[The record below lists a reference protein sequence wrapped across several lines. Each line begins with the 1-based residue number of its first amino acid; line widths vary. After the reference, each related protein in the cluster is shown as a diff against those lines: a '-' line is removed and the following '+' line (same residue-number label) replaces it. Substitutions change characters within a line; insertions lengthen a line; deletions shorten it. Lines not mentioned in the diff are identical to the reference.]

1 VRANGQ
7 PRETLLEASR
17 LLGARFGGARVLG
30 GHLTEGDHIIVDT
43 DGETFDVSLGVEQ
56 ERHER
61 RGCPR
66 GLDLDLVQGARVEAA
81 EPPRGLPGELAL
93 GRGLGL
99 DAVAIPVVGPRGDDD
114 AVGPAVVQSTRDV
127 DFSHGLPV
135 LLHELARSARQA
147 GRLTALPAAASVPT
161 DSRNPLR
168 PSPLKHSDPGR
179 TFVLS
184 RFGLVAQERREP

>member
-93 GRGLGL
+93 GRGL
-99 DAVAIPVVGPRGDDD
+99 REE
-114 AVGPAVVQSTRDV
+114 DV
-127 DFSHGLPV
+127 RAP
-135 LLHELARSARQA
+135 LAPDM
-147 GRLTALPAAASVPT
+147 GRLAAFEVTGVMATAPGT
-161 DSRNPLR
+161 DC
-168 PSPLKHSDPGR
+168 D
-179 TFVLS
+179 FV
-184 RFGLVAQERREP
+184 